1 MSLLLVEQRAHVAIV
16 TMNRPES
23 RNPLGDEGDGDEFTE
38 VMGRFNAD
46 YGVRCVILTGAGPAF
61 SAGGN
66 VKEMKERVAGPQSA
80 VAIRE
85 RYRRNIHLIA
95 RALQGLDVPLIA
107 AVNGPAVGL
116 GCDVTCM
123 ADIRIAS
130 DKARFGVTFL
140 RLGLVPGDGGAW
152 LLPRVIGMA
161 RASEL
166 LYTANLID
174 AATAAEW
181 GLVNRVVPHEAL
193 MDEALAL
200 ANRIAEQPPHSLR
213 MAKALLKH
221 GQSTSYDTLLEMSA
235 TAQAIAHLTEDHAE
249 GVDALLEKR
258 APVFKGA

>member
-1 MSLLLVEQRAHVAIV
+1 
-16 TMNRPES
+16 
-23 RNPLGDEGDGDEFTE
+23 
-38 VMGRFNAD
+38 
-46 YGVRCVILTGAGPAF
+46 
-61 SAGGN
+61 
-66 VKEMKERVAGPQSA
+66 A

-85 RYRRNIHLIA
+85 RYRGNIHRIA
-95 RALQGLDVPLIA
+95 RALQGLEIPLIA

-166 LYTANLID
+166 LFTANLID

-181 GLVNRVVPHEAL
+181 GLVNRVVPHESL
-193 MDEALAL
+193 IDEALAL
-200 ANRIAEQPPHSLR
+200 ANRIAEQPPHALR
-213 MAKALLKH
+213 MGKALLKH
-221 GQSTSYDTLLEMSA
+221 GQS
-235 TAQAIAHLTEDHAE
+235 
-249 GVDALLEKR
+249 
-258 APVFKGA
+258 